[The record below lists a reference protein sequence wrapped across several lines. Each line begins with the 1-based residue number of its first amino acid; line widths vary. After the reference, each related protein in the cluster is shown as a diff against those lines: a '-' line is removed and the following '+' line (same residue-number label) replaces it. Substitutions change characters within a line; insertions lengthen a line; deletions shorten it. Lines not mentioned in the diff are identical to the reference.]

1 MRKFAFWASIV
12 VMLFGVLGVGS
23 FALAHG
29 FKKNIKSDHMSG
41 YNEVP
46 ALSSEA
52 SGKFKASIDDQAQ
65 KIDFTLTYQDLE
77 ANATQAH
84 IHFGQRDVSG
94 GVVVWLCSNLASPPT
109 PAGFNRPCPLRSG
122 TVTGTIVPT
131 DVSPGAA
138 LPAGVQGITPGEF
151 DELVKAIRAGL
162 TYANVHSTTFP
173 GGEIRAQLNDRG
185 GHFGRRDK

>member
-12 VMLFGVLGVGS
+12 VMVIGVLGVGS

-29 FKKNIKSDHMSG
+29 FKKNVRSDQMSG

-52 SGKFKASIDDQAQ
+52 SGKFKARIDDQAQ
-65 KIDFTLTYQDLE
+65 KIDYTLTYEGLE

-94 GVVVWLCSNLASPPT
+94 GIVVWLCGSATNPG
-109 PAGFNRPCPLRSG
+109 PAGTQTCPLRAG
-122 TVTGTIVPT
+122 TVTGTIVPAN
-131 DVSPGAA
+131 VAVGAA

-151 DELVKAIRAGL
+151 DELVKAIRAGV
-162 TYANVHSTTFP
+162 TYANVHTTTFP
-173 GGEIRAQLNDRG
+173 AGEIRAQLNDRG
-185 GHFGRRDK
+185 GHFGRHDK

>member
-12 VMLFGVLGVGS
+12 VMVVGVLGVGS

-29 FKKNIKSDHMSG
+29 FKKNVRSDQMSG

-52 SGKFKASIDDQAQ
+52 SGKFKARIDDQAQ
-65 KIDFTLTYQDLE
+65 KIDYTLTYEGLE

-94 GVVVWLCSNLASPPT
+94 GIVVWLCGSATNPG
-109 PAGFNRPCPLRSG
+109 PAGTQTCPLRAG
-122 TVTGTIVPT
+122 TVTGTIVPAN
-131 DVSPGAA
+131 VSVGAA

-162 TYANVHSTTFP
+162 TYANVHTTTFP
-173 GGEIRAQLNDRG
+173 AGEIRAQLNDRG
-185 GHFGRRDK
+185 GHFGRHDK